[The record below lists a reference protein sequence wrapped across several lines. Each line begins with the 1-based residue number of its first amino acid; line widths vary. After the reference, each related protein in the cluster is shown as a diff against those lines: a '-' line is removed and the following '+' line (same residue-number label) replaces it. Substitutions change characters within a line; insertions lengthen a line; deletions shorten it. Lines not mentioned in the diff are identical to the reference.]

1 MENPGGGG
9 CKSKSLPWGEG
20 GYGYFLELH
29 NPGGTRMFICENAHD
44 QKEDKGHAWND
55 WAFNS
60 KTLENSEE
68 EYIRMTQ
75 VTYLLLVLS
84 RKFMDSLK
92 KKKRK
97 NQCLVNLN
105 NRKKLLVK
113 VSFTLKH
120 PPCVDQH

>member
-1 MENPGGGG
+1 MGGANQRVFHGG
-9 CKSKSLPWGEG
+9 KG
-20 GYGYFLELH
+20 GMDIFWNYTIL
-29 NPGGTRMFICENAHD
+29 GGTRMFNCENAHD

-55 WAFNS
+55 WTFNS
-60 KTLENSEE
+60 KTLENSAG